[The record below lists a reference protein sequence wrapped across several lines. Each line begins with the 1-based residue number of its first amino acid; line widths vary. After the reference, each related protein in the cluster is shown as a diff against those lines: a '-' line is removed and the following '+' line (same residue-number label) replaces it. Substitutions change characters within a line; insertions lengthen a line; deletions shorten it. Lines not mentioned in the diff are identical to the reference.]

1 MEREKFFKYSVLT
14 STLGLLLVVL
24 YLLLPFITPILW
36 ALIFSLVLYPVHQKL
51 KKFLP
56 WATLSALILTL
67 LTLLVIVIP
76 FGVLGAI
83 ILNQAIELSV
93 HLLNFIQNHTYQ
105 QYLNDLEALLKKFFR
120 QEQVEVFL
128 NYINSEEFRSLVVG
142 VLKGTSQQLLQLS
155 TNLFTFA
162 LSFLFKSF
170 IFLLTLFFILRDGE
184 KFASFIERFIPM
196 HEEDVREIFGTVYKT
211 VLATAYGSVVVG
223 FAQGLLGAIGY
234 AIAGIKY
241 YPLFG
246 LATFFASF
254 VPPFGAG
261 AVWVPLVAYLFITQ
275 SIKSAIFLLI
285 WGMFIISTV
294 DNIIRPLIM
303 KIGVQMPYIVL
314 FFSILGGLIAF
325 GFVGIFLGPII
336 FTTLFSLFVIYER
349 RILK

>member
-1 MEREKFFKYSVLT
+1 M
-14 STLGLLLVVL
+14 
-24 YLLLPFITPILW
+24 
-36 ALIFSLVLYPVHQKL
+36 
-51 KKFLP
+51 
-56 WATLSALILTL
+56 
-67 LTLLVIVIP
+67 
-76 FGVLGAI
+76 
-83 ILNQAIELSV
+83 
-93 HLLNFIQNHTYQ
+93 
-105 QYLNDLEALLKKFFR
+105 
-120 QEQVEVFL
+120 
-128 NYINSEEFRSLVVG
+128 
-142 VLKGTSQQLLQLS
+142 LKGTSQQLLQLS

-170 IFLLTLFFILRDGE
+170 VFLLTLFFILRDGE

-261 AVWVPLVAYLFITQ
+261 AVWAPLVAYLFITK
-275 SIKSAIFLLI
+275 SIKSAVFLLI

-314 FFSILGGLIAF
+314 FFSILGGIIAF

-349 RILK
+349 RILR